1 MLTLPELALQHI
13 TKKGII
19 MSLMTMDKTKELI
32 KKQHDALVDVINY
45 LDSTKQ
51 SNTKIRETV
60 DRALNG
66 SDWKDLDVQSSL
78 EIHNAEVIHN
88 RYIKQLKK
96 LEALRN
102 VIEEKRIDEGGWR

>member
-1 MLTLPELALQHI
+1 
-13 TKKGII
+13 

-32 KKQHDALVDVINY
+32 KNQHDALVDVINY

-66 SDWKDLDVQSSL
+66 SDWKHLDVQSSL
-78 EIHNAEVIHN
+78 EIHNAEVVHN
-88 RYIKQLKK
+88 RYIRQLKK

>member
-1 MLTLPELALQHI
+1 MDKMEELNN
-13 TKKGII
+13 
-19 MSLMTMDKTKELI
+19 MDKTKELI
-32 KKQHDALVDVINY
+32 KMQHDALVDVINY

-66 SDWKDLDVQSSL
+66 SDWKHLDVQSSL
-78 EIHNAEVIHN
+78 EIHNAEVVHN
-88 RYIKQLKK
+88 RYIRQLKK

>member
-1 MLTLPELALQHI
+1 
-13 TKKGII
+13 

-32 KKQHDALVDVINY
+32 SKQHDALVDVIHY

-78 EIHNAEVIHN
+78 EVHNAEVIHK

-96 LEALRN
+96 IEAIRN
-102 VIEEKRIDEGGWR
+102 VIEERQNEDK

>member
-1 MLTLPELALQHI
+1 MDKMEELNN
-13 TKKGII
+13 
-19 MSLMTMDKTKELI
+19 MDKTKELI
-32 KKQHDALVDVINY
+32 SKQREALIDVINY

-66 SDWKDLDVQSSL
+66 SDWKDLEVQSSL
-78 EIHNAEVIHN
+78 EIHNAEVVHG

-96 LEALRN
+96 IEAIRN
-102 VIEEKRIDEGGWR
+102 VIEEKQNENK

>member
-1 MLTLPELALQHI
+1 MDKMEELNN
-13 TKKGII
+13 
-19 MSLMTMDKTKELI
+19 MDKTKELI
-32 KKQHDALVDVINY
+32 KMQHDALVDVINY

-60 DRALNG
+60 DKALNG

-78 EIHNAEVIHN
+78 EVHNAEVIYK

-96 LEALRN
+96 IEALRN
-102 VIEEKRIDEGGWR
+102 IIEEKRIDEGGWRS

>member
-1 MLTLPELALQHI
+1 
-13 TKKGII
+13 

-60 DRALNG
+60 DRVLNG
-66 SDWKDLDVQSSL
+66 SDWKHLDVQSSL
-78 EIHNAEVIHN
+78 EVHNAEVIHS

-96 LEALRN
+96 IEALRN
-102 VIEEKRIDEGGWR
+102 IIEEKRIDEGGWRS

>member
-1 MLTLPELALQHI
+1 
-13 TKKGII
+13 

-66 SDWKDLDVQSSL
+66 SDWKDLEVQSSL
-78 EIHNAEVIHN
+78 EVHNAEVIKN
-88 RYIKQLKK
+88 RYIRQLKK
-96 LEALRN
+96 IEAIRN
-102 VIEEKRIDEGGWR
+102 VIEERQNEDK

>member
-1 MLTLPELALQHI
+1 
-13 TKKGII
+13 
-19 MSLMTMDKTKELI
+19 MDKTKELI
-32 KKQHDALVDVINY
+32 SKQHEALVDVINY

-66 SDWKDLDVQSSL
+66 SDWKDLEVQSSL
-78 EIHNAEVIHN
+78 EIHNAEVVHK

-96 LEALRN
+96 IEAIRN
-102 VIEEKRIDEGGWR
+102 VIEERQNENK

>member
-1 MLTLPELALQHI
+1 
-13 TKKGII
+13 
-19 MSLMTMDKTKELI
+19 MDKTKELI
-32 KKQHDALVDVINY
+32 SKQHEALVDVIHY

-66 SDWKDLDVQSSL
+66 SDWKDLEVQSSL
-78 EIHNAEVIHN
+78 EVHNAEVIHK

-96 LEALRN
+96 IEAIRN
-102 VIEEKRIDEGGWR
+102 VIEERQNEDK

>member
-1 MLTLPELALQHI
+1 
-13 TKKGII
+13 

-66 SDWKDLDVQSSL
+66 SDWKHLEVQSSL
-78 EIHNAEVIHN
+78 EVHNAEVIHS

-102 VIEEKRIDEGGWR
+102 VIEERQNEDK

>member
-1 MLTLPELALQHI
+1 MDKMEELNN
-13 TKKGII
+13 
-19 MSLMTMDKTKELI
+19 MDKTKELI
-32 KKQHDALVDVINY
+32 SKQHEALVDVIHY

-66 SDWKDLDVQSSL
+66 SDWKDLEVQSSL
-78 EIHNAEVIHN
+78 EVHNAEVIHK

-96 LEALRN
+96 IEAIRN
-102 VIEEKRIDEGGWR
+102 VIEERQNEDK

>member
-1 MLTLPELALQHI
+1 MDKMEELNN
-13 TKKGII
+13 
-19 MSLMTMDKTKELI
+19 MDKTKELI
-32 KKQHDALVDVINY
+32 SKQREALIDVINY

-78 EIHNAEVIHN
+78 EIHNAEVIHK
-88 RYIKQLKK
+88 RYIKQLMKI
-96 LEALRN
+96 EALRN
-102 VIEEKRIDEGGWR
+102 IIEEKRIDEGGWRS

>member
-1 MLTLPELALQHI
+1 
-13 TKKGII
+13 
-19 MSLMTMDKTKELI
+19 MTMDKTKELI

-60 DRALNG
+60 DRTLNG

-78 EIHNAEVIHN
+78 EIHNAEVIHS

>member
-1 MLTLPELALQHI
+1 MDKMEELNN
-13 TKKGII
+13 
-19 MSLMTMDKTKELI
+19 MDKTKELI
-32 KKQHDALVDVINY
+32 KMQHDALVDVINY

-66 SDWKDLDVQSSL
+66 SDWKDLEVQSSL
-78 EIHNAEVIHN
+78 EVHNAEVIYK

-96 LEALRN
+96 IEAIRN
-102 VIEEKRIDEGGWR
+102 VIEEKQKLE

>member
-1 MLTLPELALQHI
+1 
-13 TKKGII
+13 

-32 KKQHDALVDVINY
+32 KKQHDALVDVIHY

-66 SDWKDLDVQSSL
+66 SDWKDLEVQSSL
-78 EIHNAEVIHN
+78 EVHNAEVIHK

-96 LEALRN
+96 IEAIRN
-102 VIEEKRIDEGGWR
+102 VIEERQNEDK

>member
-1 MLTLPELALQHI
+1 MDKMEELNN
-13 TKKGII
+13 
-19 MSLMTMDKTKELI
+19 MDKTKELI
-32 KKQHDALVDVINY
+32 KMQHDALVDVINY

-66 SDWKDLDVQSSL
+66 SNWKDLEVQSSL
-78 EIHNAEVIHN
+78 EVHNAEVIYK

-96 LEALRN
+96 IEALRN
-102 VIEEKRIDEGGWR
+102 IIEEKRIDEGGWR

>member
-1 MLTLPELALQHI
+1 MDKMEELNN
-13 TKKGII
+13 
-19 MSLMTMDKTKELI
+19 MDKTKELI

-66 SDWKDLDVQSSL
+66 SDWKDLEVQSSL
-78 EIHNAEVIHN
+78 EVHNAEVIHK
-88 RYIKQLKK
+88 RYIKQLMKI
-96 LEALRN
+96 EALRN
-102 VIEEKRIDEGGWR
+102 IIEEKRIDEGGWRS

>member
-1 MLTLPELALQHI
+1 MCI
-13 TKKGII
+13 RDR
-19 MSLMTMDKTKELI
+19 DKTKELI
-32 KKQHDALVDVINY
+32 SKQHEALVDVIHY

-78 EIHNAEVIHN
+78 EVHNAEVIHK

-96 LEALRN
+96 IEAIRN
-102 VIEEKRIDEGGWR
+102 VIEERQNEDK

>member
-1 MLTLPELALQHI
+1 
-13 TKKGII
+13 
-19 MSLMTMDKTKELI
+19 
-32 KKQHDALVDVINY
+32 VIHY

-51 SNTKIRETV
+51 SNTKIREIV

-78 EIHNAEVIHN
+78 EVHNAEVIHK

-96 LEALRN
+96 IEAIRN
-102 VIEEKRIDEGGWR
+102 VIEERQNEDK

>member
-1 MLTLPELALQHI
+1 
-13 TKKGII
+13 
-19 MSLMTMDKTKELI
+19 MDKTKELI
-32 KKQHDALVDVINY
+32 SKQHEALVDVINY

-66 SDWKDLDVQSSL
+66 SDWKDLEVQSSL
-78 EIHNAEVIHN
+78 EIHNAEVVHG

-96 LEALRN
+96 IEAIRN
-102 VIEEKRIDEGGWR
+102 VIEERQNEDK

>member
-1 MLTLPELALQHI
+1 MDKMEELNN
-13 TKKGII
+13 
-19 MSLMTMDKTKELI
+19 MDKTKELI
-32 KKQHDALVDVINY
+32 KMQHDALVDVINY

-78 EIHNAEVIHN
+78 EVHNAEVIYK

-96 LEALRN
+96 IEALRN
-102 VIEEKRIDEGGWR
+102 IIEEKRIDEGGWRS

>member
-1 MLTLPELALQHI
+1 MDKMEELNN
-13 TKKGII
+13 
-19 MSLMTMDKTKELI
+19 MDKTKELI
-32 KKQHDALVDVINY
+32 SKQHEALVDVINY

-78 EIHNAEVIHN
+78 EVHNAEVIYK

-96 LEALRN
+96 IEAFRN
-102 VIEEKRIDEGGWR
+102 ILEEKRIDEGGWRS

>member
-1 MLTLPELALQHI
+1 MDN
-13 TKKGII
+13 
-19 MSLMTMDKTKELI
+19 MDKTKELI
-32 KKQHDALVDVINY
+32 KMQHDALVDVINY

-66 SDWKDLDVQSSL
+66 SDWHNLEVQSDL
-78 EIHNAEVIHN
+78 EVHNAEVIHS

-102 VIEEKRIDEGGWR
+102 VIEEKRIDEGGWRS

>member
-1 MLTLPELALQHI
+1 MKSKRIKHNDLTHYFLRPHQELPRKYLASCN
-13 TKKGII
+13 K
-19 MSLMTMDKTKELI
+19 
-32 KKQHDALVDVINY
+32 LVDVIHY

-78 EIHNAEVIHN
+78 EVHNAEVIHK

-96 LEALRN
+96 IEAIRN
-102 VIEEKRIDEGGWR
+102 VIEERQNEDK

>member
-1 MLTLPELALQHI
+1 
-13 TKKGII
+13 
-19 MSLMTMDKTKELI
+19 MDKTKELI
-32 KKQHDALVDVINY
+32 SKQHEALVDVINY

-66 SDWKDLDVQSSL
+66 SDWKDLEVQSSL
-78 EIHNAEVIHN
+78 EIHNAEVVHG

-96 LEALRN
+96 IEAIRN
-102 VIEEKRIDEGGWR
+102 VIEEKQNENK